1 MNAET
6 LIDSLHRRGVRL
18 RIDGEVLRWFGP
30 VGVMTETDLS
40 TLRRH
45 KAELS
50 IPSLRELMGCHRTD
64 CEHHALSDQ
73 QRLAL
78 AIVSG
83 EIEAI
88 NAVLKA
94 GRDAISR
101 NAKAIEEVF
110 VRVYEEWQH
119 MRAAQI
125 ARGGEI
131 GRQASWLFVDRKFGI
146 SRS

>member
-1 MNAET
+1 MKPMARRLKRLEARVDLRVVAAAT
-6 LIDSLHRRGVRL
+6 DEEQLLELTRSLCG
-18 RIDGEVLRWFGP
+18 IP
-30 VGVMTETDLS
+30 M
-40 TLRRH
+40 
-45 KAELS
+45 
-50 IPSLRELMGCHRTD
+50 PSLKELVDCQRTD
-64 CEHHALSDQ
+64 AEHHALSDQ
-73 QRLAL
+73 HRLAL

-101 NAKAIEEVF
+101 NEKSIKEVF

-119 MRAAQI
+119 MRAAQL

-131 GRQASWLFVDRKFGI
+131 GRQASWLFVDRKFGRAP
-146 SRS
+146 S